1 MADSK
6 IITLENLEEYDEGL
20 KGQIKEKF
28 ATKEE
33 LNKISIQQASNSLPS
48 FSVPTFLIKL

>member
-28 ATKEE
+28 ATKEDLE
-33 LNKISIQQASNSLPS
+33 EMNTQQSTISLPY
-48 FSVPTFLIKL
+48 FGDPTV

>member
-6 IITLENLEEYDEGL
+6 VITLENLEEYNEGL

-28 ATKEE
+28 ATKED
-33 LNKISIQQASNSLPS
+33 LGKINVRQASYSLPS
-48 FSVPTFLIKL
+48 FDDPTISRRL